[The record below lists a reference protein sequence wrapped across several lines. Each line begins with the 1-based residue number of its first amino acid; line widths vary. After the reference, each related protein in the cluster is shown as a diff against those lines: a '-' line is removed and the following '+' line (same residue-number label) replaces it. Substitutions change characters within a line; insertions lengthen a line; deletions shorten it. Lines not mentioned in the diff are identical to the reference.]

1 MSLIN
6 APIKS
11 GDEIIAAAQRLA
23 ASGKRKMVAIAAAQ
37 DADVIE
43 AIASAEADGILD
55 ATLFG
60 DKVIIEKMASDGRID
75 ITRLDI
81 VDEKDVNRA
90 TVAAV
95 KMAADGKADIVMK
108 GYCSTSTLLK
118 TVLSKDFNLRTKNT
132 LSHIAV
138 MGIPGYHKLLGMT
151 DGGMVVKADH
161 EQKLQMLENAV
172 LVARALGINPIKVAI
187 SDFDKENGR
196 VFIEKAKKLNLK
208 DVIIDGPMTIDQAT
222 SMEIAKRRN
231 LGGVVAG
238 DADIFI
244 MNSIEECNI
253 VAKAL
258 IFYSSALFAGV
269 IVGAKIPISLV
280 SRTDDAMNK
289 KASVSLACLI
299 AESYKQSGV
308 EV

>member
-1 MSLIN
+1 MSIIN
-6 APIKS
+6 KPIQS

-60 DKVIIEKMASDGRID
+60 DKIIIEKMASDGRIN
-75 ITRLDI
+75 ITRLHI
-81 VDEKDVNRA
+81 IDEKDVNRA

-108 GYCSTSTLLK
+108 GSCSTSTLLK

-187 SDFDKENGR
+187 SDFDKENCR
-196 VFIEKAKKLNLK
+196 VFIEMAKKLNLK
-208 DVIIDGPMTIDQAT
+208 DVIIDGPMTIDQAV

-238 DADIFI
+238 DVDIFI

-258 IFYSSALFAGV
+258 IFYASALFAGV

-308 EV
+308 EG